1 MLNVLYITR
10 IKSKPY
16 SIQAY
21 PDKADFPLTA
31 ESLWWS
37 RYTYGYVTLVTDMLN
52 IQCFL
57 T

>member
-1 MLNVLYITR
+1 MIYITR